1 MPTAIDL
8 AELHGRINMAEEL
21 LARSPNLAGVHQ
33 AIDQLVSLEGFLAL
47 LVADYSVPTDI
58 AICLN
63 RARDDLSSHVCAALH
78 LDDIA
83 PVPKTVAL
91 TQRGTAAAHA
101 SIDDISRTDRTN

>member
-8 AELHGRINMAEEL
+8 PELHGRISVAEEL

-47 LVADYSVPTDI
+47 LIADDTLPTDI
-58 AICLN
+58 AVCLN
-63 RARDDLSSHVCAALH
+63 RVRDDLSSHVCAALD

-83 PVPKTVAL
+83 PVPQTVAL
-91 TQRGTAAAHA
+91 IQRGTAAAHA
-101 SIDDISRTDRTN
+101 SIDDISRTDRTD